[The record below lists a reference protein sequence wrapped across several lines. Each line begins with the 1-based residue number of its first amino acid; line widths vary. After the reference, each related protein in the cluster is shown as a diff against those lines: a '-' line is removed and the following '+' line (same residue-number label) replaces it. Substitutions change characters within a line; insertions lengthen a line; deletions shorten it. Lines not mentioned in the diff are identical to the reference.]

1 MLIFDYIFFRVAKFF
16 YKKDG
21 VDAFRAVC
29 IVSVVQILL
38 LGASFF
44 SILRLIYNLS
54 EISKFTHFSGKVGG
68 AFYFLFLIFNYYRYK
83 VKYWKFSKKWNNET
97 LQQKKLRGIMVFGVI
112 FLSLFLVFWLGTSG
126 YRV

>member
-1 MLIFDYIFFRVAKFF
+1 MIIFDYIFFRVAKFF

-54 EISKFTHFSGKVGG
+54 EISKFTQISVKFGG
-68 AFYFLFLIFNYYRYK
+68 VFYILLLIFNYYRYK
-83 VKYWKFSKKWNNET
+83 VQYWKFSQKWNNET
-97 LQQKKLRGIMVFGVI
+97 FQQRKLRGIMVLGVI
-112 FLSLFLVFWLGTSG
+112 FLSLFLVFWMGTSG
-126 YRV
+126 YRE